1 MSYMHCP
8 RCGLSI
14 RLRAPFL
21 TLEHCP
27 RCLARRGAA
36 ISMRIS
42 EYRSWP
48 APTDNHL
55 SATSCPQD
63 QPDDHD

>member
-8 RCGLSI
+8 SCGLTI
-14 RLRAPFL
+14 HLRAPFL
-21 TLEHCP
+21 TLERCP

-48 APTDNHL
+48 VPTDT
-55 SATSCPQD
+55 APAAKSCTQD
-63 QPDDHD
+63 EPGDDD